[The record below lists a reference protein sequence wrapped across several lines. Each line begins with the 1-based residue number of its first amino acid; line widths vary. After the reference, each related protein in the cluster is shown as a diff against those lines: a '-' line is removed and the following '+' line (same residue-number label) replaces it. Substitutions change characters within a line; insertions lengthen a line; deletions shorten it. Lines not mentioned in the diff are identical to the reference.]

1 MKAIA
6 IFDGMP
12 KNCKECCVRINI
24 ESSKAISF
32 CALTGLLLK
41 ISELDVIDGMC
52 PLRPFPERKKHNLR
66 NEDEYEV
73 GSVDGWNY
81 CLDEILGEEIE
92 MDAKIFHSVDELFED
107 LNDGETE

>member
-6 IFDGMP
+6 VFDGMP

-52 PLRPFPERKKHNLR
+52 PLRPYIKVDATVNDIGVSPMLYALVVNDFMKHLT
-66 NEDEYEV
+66 
-73 GSVDGWNY
+73 
-81 CLDEILGEEIE
+81 
-92 MDAKIFHSVDELFED
+92 
-107 LNDGETE
+107 GETE

>member
-6 IFDGMP
+6 VFDGMP

-52 PLRPFPERKKHNLR
+52 PLRPMPKKIPFDEAFKM
-66 NEDEYEV
+66 EDYSR
-73 GSVDGWNY
+73 GYNA
-81 CLDEILGEEIE
+81 CIDEIT
-92 MDAKIFHSVDELFED
+92 
-107 LNDGETE
+107 GETE

>member
-6 IFDGMP
+6 VFDGMP
-12 KNCKECCVRINI
+12 ENCKECCVRINI

-52 PLRPFPERKKHNLR
+52 PLRPLPYK
-66 NEDEYEV
+66 
-73 GSVDGWNY
+73 SVWENDYSDGYNA
-81 CLDEILGEEIE
+81 CLDEILGE
-92 MDAKIFHSVDELFED
+92 
-107 LNDGETE
+107 TE